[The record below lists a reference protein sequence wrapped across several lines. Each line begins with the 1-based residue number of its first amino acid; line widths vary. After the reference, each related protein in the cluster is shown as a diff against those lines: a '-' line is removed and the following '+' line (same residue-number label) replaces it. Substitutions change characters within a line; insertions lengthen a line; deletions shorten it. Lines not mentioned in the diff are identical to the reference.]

1 VATSAAAEGSTTK
14 DTTPAERAAA
24 QTTMMRAELGLT
36 DDQTPRI
43 RRSTRSTRRADGP
56 DHQELGRDV
65 LEDARREGVEDQKE
79 GELKGVLSD
88 DQFLQFQAMK
98 TEMRDKLIEKV
109 KEQRAQKA
117 K

>member
-1 VATSAAAEGSTTK
+1 
-14 DTTPAERAAA
+14 
-24 QTTMMRAELGLT
+24 M
-36 DDQTPRI
+36 
-43 RRSTRSTRRADGP
+43 
-56 DHQELGRDV
+56 